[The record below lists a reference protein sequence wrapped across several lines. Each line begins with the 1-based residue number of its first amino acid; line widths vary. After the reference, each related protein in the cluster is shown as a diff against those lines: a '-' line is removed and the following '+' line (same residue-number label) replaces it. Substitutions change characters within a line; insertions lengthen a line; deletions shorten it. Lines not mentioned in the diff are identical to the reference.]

1 MSCASSTPK
10 DGPCKPGA
18 SAQDEGTVA
27 LGAGKSD
34 PPMPG
39 VPSGS
44 REHLNSQP
52 PGRQTA
58 AASGKPIKPH
68 KYSTAKATT
77 AAPQSE

>member
-34 PPMPG
+34 RPCQESPVALENISTDTLG
-39 VPSGS
+39 
-44 REHLNSQP
+44 QA
-52 PGRQTA
+52 GRGRKRKADQT
-58 AASGKPIKPH
+58 P
-68 KYSTAKATT
+68 
-77 AAPQSE
+77 